1 MLNVRPQYSHLC
13 NFTSGAGGLTCVIVD
28 VTGAMTTGT
37 SCTDAVQ
44 SGAETSVTGSE
55 TIITGSE
62 FVVDAITG
70 VVVEDV

>member
-13 NFTSGAGGLTCVIVD
+13 NFTSGAGRLTCVTVD
-28 VTGAMTTGT
+28 VTGAMPTGT

>member
-1 MLNVRPQYSHLC
+1 M
-13 NFTSGAGGLTCVIVD
+13 TCVTVD
-28 VTGAMTTGT
+28 VTGAMPTGT